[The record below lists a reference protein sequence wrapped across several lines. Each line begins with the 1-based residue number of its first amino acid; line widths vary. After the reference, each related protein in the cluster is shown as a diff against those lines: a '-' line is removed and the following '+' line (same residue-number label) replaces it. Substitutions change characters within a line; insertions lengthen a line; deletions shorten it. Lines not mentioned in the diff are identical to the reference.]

1 MQSESNDF
9 TCQSHL
15 KLHSH
20 LGISLIK
27 QGYKNIEVFIELLT
41 FISIFIQID
50 PFLGYFFFSF
60 LESV

>member
-9 TCQSHL
+9 TCQSYF

-27 QGYKNIEVFIELLT
+27 QGYKNVEVFIELLT

-50 PFLGYFFFSF
+50 PFLG
-60 LESV
+60 